1 MTNSILDVLTYMFDY
16 IFESADYGSSSS
28 EIDDASLKAHLSEAG
43 FDNARI
49 DKALLWLEN
58 IAAVQDGKT
67 SPISASVNGGIR
79 IYTDEEKSRLDAKA
93 RGFLLFLENMGQLNA
108 TQRETII
115 EQVLS
120 LGDSNISLDDLK
132 WVVMMVLGNSQDELS
147 ETEWLESVVFL
158 DENPTLQ

>member
-1 MTNSILDVLTYMFDY
+1 
-16 IFESADYGSSSS
+16 
-28 EIDDASLKAHLSEAG
+28 
-43 FDNARI
+43 
-49 DKALLWLEN
+49 
-58 IAAVQDGKT
+58 
-67 SPISASVNGGIR
+67 
-79 IYTDEEKSRLDAKA
+79 
-93 RGFLLFLENMGQLNA
+93 MGQLNA